1 MALIRLNLLVWLLA
15 SGIVL
20 LPLVYYKFSMSLNA
34 FISLEITL
42 ILAIITL
49 LILRLNRQTISATF
63 FGPRLTLSLVT
74 TLSISMF
81 ISAYMEMTLIG
92 HLSMFS
98 LLVMLIGFT
107 IAAVGRGKPIYRIT
121 LAMAAIGTLSVALYG
136 SYTPSFG
143 NDTWRDIMIAEQ
155 LLLRG
160 RIEALTARHDAYPIP
175 VVPLLYA
182 TASFA
187 TGTDPLWTSAIVGL
201 VYLFLLPLSV
211 YTLSRRILGDLPT
224 TSYSAILISVTPL
237 AVIWSFGFIPQ
248 AYSLTLGILAFLS
261 LLAGGKKAEKAFPF
275 ILLSTS
281 LVLGHGGVATF
292 FLLLMIWLILWGR
305 SEDASASLGRYI
317 WPYLIPYSMLFI
329 MYFVYTTLVYPL
341 ISGYTSVIEAIKAF
355 LSGQKILVATS
366 PYAQQP
372 VVAVLSY
379 IPISVIVT
387 SSLTLLVDEN
397 TPRWMK
403 LTIFLLLVMLAI
415 ALIGSQ
421 AFPALDALRYLGFP
435 STTFLAIFAS
445 LGLSRIAERKTPGL
459 IYFIAL
465 LLLATTS
472 FVFSGAIM
480 PDNPFTASPYAGP
493 SIYGLITYSEA
504 QNLKYI
510 SYNLIN
516 MNILTD
522 WRSGAYMSYTLV
534 KDNYDPHW
542 IGHGNRFTRNYI
554 EILYAGSYGYV
565 VTPHELINKLQQ
577 GYMFLVRGN
586 GLEMPESFY
595 NINSKFIDF
604 IYLNYNIIYNSNN
617 IIII

>member
-1 MALIRLNLLVWLLA
+1 
-15 SGIVL
+15 
-20 LPLVYYKFSMSLNA
+20 
-34 FISLEITL
+34 
-42 ILAIITL
+42 
-49 LILRLNRQTISATF
+49 
-63 FGPRLTLSLVT
+63 
-74 TLSISMF
+74 
-81 ISAYMEMTLIG
+81 MTLIG